1 MSVPFATEVI
11 PLRRDEYGVIRVAG
25 TRVTLDTVIHVFKAG
40 ASAEDVVEQYPSL
53 TLPDVYMVLSYYLR
67 HRDEVETY
75 LERRAREDEGVRRQ
89 NEARFDSRGI
99 REMLLARRKEQG

>member
-1 MSVPFATEVI
+1 M
-11 PLRRDEYGVIRVAG
+11 
-25 TRVTLDTVIHVFKAG
+25 DTVIHVFKAG

-75 LERRAREDEGVRRQ
+75 LEKRAREDEEVRRQ
-89 NEARFDSRGI
+89 NEARFDPRGI
-99 REMLLARRKEQG
+99 REMLLARRKQQG